1 MKKYIWVMA
10 ILLFACK
17 KNNNTPRITYRQLP
31 SKISIFSVDP
41 ATQAETL
48 QYEMDLFYN
57 ENSGQFDS
65 IILGGTSYKF
75 DYSIFNSGHAI
86 LLNYLNGSLP
96 YQEIIFDSSYYT
108 LREYNDIQPTP
119 ASSTSRRL
127 QYDGNRLTGYTTITD
142 PVNDM
147 SRAYTYKNDTSFI
160 YKAHP
165 YDHCYINDTIIDSYY
180 DMSISLSWLLFADVE
195 LGCGSIP
202 MMLRA
207 LPVSNYPS
215 KLPLKLIN
223 GALQIDYTYTADTHS
238 RLSEALLIAK
248 IRDTGYISFKR
259 KIRLEY

>member
-1 MKKYIWVMA
+1 MMA

-17 KNNNTPRITYRQLP
+17 KNNHTPRITYRQLP
-31 SKISIFSVDP
+31 SKISIINVDP
-41 ATQAETL
+41 VTQAETL

-75 DYSIFNSGHAI
+75 DYSLFNSGHKI
-86 LLNYLNGSLP
+86 LLNYTNASLP

-108 LREYNDIQPTP
+108 LKEYNDILP
-119 ASSTSRRL
+119 APNSTVRKL
-127 QYDGNRLTGYTTITD
+127 QYDGNRLIGYTMITD
-142 PVNDM
+142 PVNDV
-147 SRAYTYKNDTSFI
+147 SRSYTYKNDTSFI
-160 YKAHP
+160 HKAHP
-165 YDHCYINDTIIDSYY
+165 YDNCAINDTLINSYY

-195 LGCGSIP
+195 MGCGSIP

-215 KLPLKLIN
+215 KLPFKLIN
-223 GALQIDYTYTADTHS
+223 GALQIDYTYTPDTHS
-238 RLSEALLIAK
+238 RLSEALLTGK
-248 IRDTGYISFKR
+248 IRDNGNISFKR